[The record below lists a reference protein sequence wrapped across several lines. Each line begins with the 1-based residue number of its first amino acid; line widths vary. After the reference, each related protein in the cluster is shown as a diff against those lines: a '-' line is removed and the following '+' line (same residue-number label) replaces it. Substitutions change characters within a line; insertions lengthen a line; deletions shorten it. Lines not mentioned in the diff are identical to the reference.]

1 MEKQDQLLPNARRHV
16 LHMAVA
22 SILNGH
28 GFKKADK
35 QCLETLT
42 EVCMNKKPQHLYYSS
57 STLLT

>member
-57 STLLT
+57 